1 MTQLFLRI
9 DFDPETRLGP
19 GKIRLLELVGETGSI
34 SQAARRV
41 DNMSYRRAWRLID
54 GLNDMF
60 TEPLVTTKLGGSGGG
75 GAEITP
81 FGAELIRRYRDFER
95 QATQLAAEHMAPFE
109 AIRRKTGD

>member
-9 DFDPETRLGP
+9 DFDSETRLGP

-34 SQAARRV
+34 SQAARRL

-60 TEPLVTTKLGGSGGG
+60 AEPLVTTKLGGSGGG

-81 FGAELIRRYRDFER
+81 LGAELIRRYREFER
-95 QATQLAAEHMAPFE
+95 QAMALAAEHIAPFE